1 LPADEEI
8 MRIRDLKTFVV
19 GNPPPS
25 FGGRYFIFVKLT
37 TNDGIS
43 GIGEIY
49 CDTFGPDVIAAMV
62 ADVFARHVEGMDP
75 FAIEAL
81 WRRVYGTG
89 YSMRPDI
96 SLVSVLSGIEI
107 ALWDIKGKAL
117 GKPLHALLGG
127 KVHDKLRSYTYIYP
141 KIEDGESESIY
152 WDPERSARRAAE
164 YVAAGFTAVKF
175 DPAAPYSVFD
185 PRQPSLESLDLCAKF
200 CRLMREAVGSRADLL
215 FGTHGQFTPA
225 GAIRLAKR
233 LEPYDPLWFE
243 EPVPPEK
250 PEEMALVARGTSIPI
265 ATGER
270 LTTKYEFARVLECRA
285 ASILQMALG
294 RVGGIMEAKK
304 IAAMAEAYYAQIAP
318 HLYCGPVEGAAN
330 IHFSASLP
338 NFLILESIQT
348 WGGFHAEL
356 LKTPIRWEDGYVIP
370 PDEPGLGIELD
381 EAVAESHPYTGTRLH
396 LEMTNT
402 PIP

>member
-1 LPADEEI
+1 MHI
-8 MRIRDLKTFVV
+8 QDLKTFVV

-49 CDTFGPDVIAAMV
+49 CDTFGPEVIAAMV

-75 FAIEAL
+75 FCIEAL

-107 ALWDIKGKAL
+107 ALWDIKGKVL
-117 GKPLHALLGG
+117 RKPVHALLGG
-127 KVHDKLRSYTYIYP
+127 KVHEKLRSYTYIYP

-152 WDPERSARRAAE
+152 WDPEQSARRAAE

-200 CRLMREAVGSRADLL
+200 CRLMREAVGTRADLL

-250 PEEMALVARGTSIPI
+250 PEEMAQVARGTSIPI

-304 IAAMAEAYYAQIAP
+304 IAAMAEAHYAQIAP

-330 IHFSASLP
+330 IHFSATLP

-356 LKTPIRWEDGYVIP
+356 LRTPIRWEEGYVIP

-381 EAVAESHPYTGTRLH
+381 EAVAQSHPYTGTRLH